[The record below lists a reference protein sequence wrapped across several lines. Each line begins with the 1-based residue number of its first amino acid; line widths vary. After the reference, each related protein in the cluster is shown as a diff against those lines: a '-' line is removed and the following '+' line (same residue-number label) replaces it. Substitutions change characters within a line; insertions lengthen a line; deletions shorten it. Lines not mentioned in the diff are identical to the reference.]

1 MAEAEKRK
9 VLRPEIIGAGSVL
22 AQSKLNCTS
31 VGAIGAVGVSAKTK
45 LWAAP
50 AGMSTGVFGNPV
62 T

>member
-1 MAEAEKRK
+1 M
-9 VLRPEIIGAGSVL
+9 IGAGSVL
-22 AQSKLNCTS
+22 AQSKLNWMS

-50 AGMSTGVFGNPV
+50 GEMSTGALGAPM